1 MRGTQQKI
9 SAIIVAAGKGVR
21 FGKDDKMFAS
31 LRGRSLLYY
40 SLQTMA
46 ATPEVGE
53 VVVAAGR
60 NKLAAVQDIIGKGGF
75 CKVKV
80 VVPGGRWRGESVLR
94 ALEAL
99 PRDTD
104 WVLVHDAARPLAS
117 PGLVKKII
125 RARGRNDALTM
136 AVPVTDTV
144 MRAGK
149 QMSVDKVVERK
160 KLYTIQTPQLM
171 RYGMLLKYHYKA
183 AKRGLEFSDDLG
195 LFLKYGGKVK
205 LVEGERAN
213 IKVTYKEDL
222 AMVEGLLGR

>member
-21 FGKDDKMFAS
+21 FGRDDKMFAP

-53 VVVAAGR
+53 VVVAVGR
-60 NKLAAVQDIIGKGGF
+60 KKVVVVQDIIDKGGF
-75 CKVKV
+75 RKVKA

-125 RARGRNDALTM
+125 RACGSNDALTV
-136 AVPVTDTV
+136 ATLVTDTV

-149 QMSVDKVVERK
+149 QMSVDEVVERK
-160 KLYTIQTPQLM
+160 KLYTVQTPQLM
-171 RYGMLLKYHYKA
+171 RYEMLLKYHYRA
-183 AKRGLEFSDDLG
+183 AKAGLKFSDDLG
-195 LFLKYGGKVK
+195 LFLKYGGKLK
-205 LVEGERAN
+205 LIEGERTN

-222 AMVEGLLGR
+222 AMVEGLLSR